1 MLEPIS
7 KTSKHTSLPHEML
20 ETQVVIV
27 HATQFPDQIELY
39 KEMDNNVKEIIK
51 CATEPCDANFVRQNY
66 LYVIKT
72 LKEHRAN
79 DAIAN
84 DPNRF
89 KKKLLS
95 WQIAV
100 LMANWPIALM
110 ANWPIVLLLMAN
122 LPINAYVIK
131 TVGGLLIV
139 MFNVYLIMKRD

>member
-84 DPNRF
+84 DPNKF

-95 WQIAV
+95 SSFETE
-100 LMANWPIALM
+100 
-110 ANWPIVLLLMAN
+110 
-122 LPINAYVIK
+122 K
-131 TVGGLLIV
+131 TACH
-139 MFNVYLIMKRD
+139 KRLKGSHDYATKK